1 MSGKLVEKSCVEFAE
16 ALASKMPTPGGGG
29 AAALCG
35 ALGTALCS
43 MVGNFTTGRKK
54 YAAVEEDIK
63 AMLSK
68 AERIRQRLLELIDED
83 AAAFEPLA
91 KAYSI
96 PKEDPK
102 REEILERATLDACR
116 VPLEMMHYSCM
127 AVGLLDEMREKGSV
141 MLMSDVACGALFCK
155 AALESA
161 AVNVFVNTKTLRNR
175 ERAAELESDADDM
188 LRLYSP
194 KAQKIADEIAGGLR

>member
-63 AMLSK
+63 VILSK
-68 AERIRQRLLELIDED
+68 AEKIRQRLLELADED

-91 KAYSI
+91 KA
-96 PKEDPK
+96 
-102 REEILERATLDACR
+102 
-116 VPLEMMHYSCM
+116 
-127 AVGLLDEMREKGSV
+127 
-141 MLMSDVACGALFCK
+141 
-155 AALESA
+155 
-161 AVNVFVNTKTLRNR
+161 
-175 ERAAELESDADDM
+175 
-188 LRLYSP
+188 
-194 KAQKIADEIAGGLR
+194 